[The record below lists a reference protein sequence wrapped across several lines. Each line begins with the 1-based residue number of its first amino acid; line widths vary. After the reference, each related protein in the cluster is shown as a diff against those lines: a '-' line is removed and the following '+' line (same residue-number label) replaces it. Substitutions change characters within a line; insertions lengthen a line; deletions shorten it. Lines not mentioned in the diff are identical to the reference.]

1 MNAPKAP
8 PGVQVTRGQTRSIAE
23 QPDGA
28 STAGVAAATS
38 STAPLDPARVGAAL
52 AAIRQQGESW
62 RQYAYLLERVR
73 RTRNLKELHFSL
85 ANEVYQLFPYTQ
97 SYVWRLKAGKPRL
110 TTVSG
115 LAKLGE
121 DSPLTTWLLRLGRW
135 LAEQLHGDENAQPKF
150 VQVDDIPEDL
160 QDGWREWLPEYLYV
174 QPVVPRKQSA
184 EDESQLMLGFV
195 AYAID
200 DAPSDRT
207 QDIANRVVTAYADAW
222 LGFSTGNAAR
232 RPLRRWIGWIAAAAI
247 LAVLFIPVRLSV
259 LAPAE
264 IVGLDAVAVTAP
276 MEGVIK
282 EFSVAPN
289 QAVTKDQLLYTLDDT
304 TLRNRREIAI
314 RQLEVARADALA
326 AQQKSFSD
334 DASRADLA
342 SLAGAV
348 AEKQAE
354 LTLVEEML
362 ARIEVRAP
370 GEGVAVFT
378 DINDWQGKPVS
389 TGERVMLLAN
399 PEQAGLLIWLA
410 VPDAINLEA
419 GAQIKTYLQVAPLSP
434 LPAKLFETSYQAVPS
449 PLGVQSY
456 RLRARFDELEGS
468 EQQLARIG
476 LKGTAKIYGESAALG
491 YYLFRRPLAAL
502 RRMTGL

>member
-8 PGVQVTRGQTRSIAE
+8 PGVQVTRGEATSIAQ
-23 QPDGA
+23 QPGGA
-28 STAGVAAATS
+28 G
-38 STAPLDPARVGAAL
+38 APLDTAKVGAAL
-52 AAIRQQGESW
+52 TAIRQQSEVW

-73 RTRNLKELHFSL
+73 RTNNLKELQFSL

-97 SYVWRLKAGKPRL
+97 SHVWRLKGNKPRL
-110 TTVSG
+110 AAVSG

-121 DSPLTTWLLRLGRW
+121 DSPLTTWLQRLGRW
-135 LAEQLHGDENAQPKF
+135 LTSQLAGQEALQPMF
-150 VQVDDIPEDL
+150 VQIADVPEDL
-160 QDGWREWLPEYLYV
+160 QDGWREWLPEFLYV
-174 QPVVPRKQSA
+174 QPLVPRQQDNATDSPA
-184 EDESQLMLGFV
+184 MLGFV
-195 AYAID
+195 TFALEN
-200 DAPSDRT
+200 APSDRT
-207 QDIANRVVTAYADAW
+207 QDIANRVISAYADAW
-222 LGFSTGNAAR
+222 AGFSKGVAR
-232 RPLRRWIGWIAAAAI
+232 KRPVGRWLGWAIAAA
-247 LAVLFIPVRLSV
+247 LVAVLFLPVRLSV

-264 IVGLDAVAVTAP
+264 VVGLDALAINAP

-282 EFSVAPN
+282 SFAVSPN
-289 QAVTKDQLLYTLDDT
+289 QSVKKGQLLYTLDDT

-326 AQQKSFSD
+326 AQQRSFSD
-334 DASRADLA
+334 EASRADLA

-348 AEKQAE
+348 AEKEAE
-354 LTLVEEML
+354 LTLVEDML

-399 PEQAGLLIWLA
+399 PEQAGLLIWLP
-410 VPDAINLEA
+410 VPDAINLEP
-419 GAQIKTYLQVAPLSP
+419 GAQIKTYLQVAPLNP
-434 LPAKLFETSYQAVPS
+434 LPAQLFETSYQAVPS

-456 RLRARFDELEGS
+456 RLRARFDDLAS
-468 EQQLARIG
+468 SQQQLARIG
-476 LKGTAKIYGESAALG
+476 LKGTAKIYGEQAALG